1 MGFGRRAL
9 VFAETIPAAVVL
21 GTAFTEIV
29 REDVHVIKAGLNY
42 RFNWGPGR

>member
-9 VFAETIPAAVVL
+9 VFTDTF
-21 GTAFTEIV
+21 GTSAPFTEIV
-29 REDVHVIKAGLNY
+29 REDIHAVKVGLNY